1 MKKIGLALGGG
12 GAKGLAH
19 IPILETLDEMGV
31 RPHVIAGT
39 SIGAIMGA
47 LYASGISGADIRK
60 GVAKLLISKN
70 DSLKEVLTRK
80 ELLRWF
86 DFIDPDFGRGGLFK
100 GERFLRY
107 LFDLTQKTTFEELEI
122 PLKIVATD
130 YWTSE
135 EVVLESGDLI
145 SAVKASM
152 SLPGIFTPVER
163 DGLILIDGGG
173 VNPVPYGLL
182 MEECDVVVAIDVLGK
197 RMPGKHKM
205 PWKFDAVISTFQ
217 IMQESIVSEKLARA
231 KPDVYIKPEIDNVEI
246 LEFFKVDKIYEQT
259 KPAQAQLRDELEKV
273 LSSSL

>member
-19 IPILETLDEMGV
+19 IPLLETLDEMGV
-31 RPHVIAGT
+31 RPHMISGT

-47 LYASGISGADIRK
+47 IYASGISGADIRK
-60 GVAKLLISKN
+60 GVSRLLISKE
-70 DSLKEVLTRK
+70 DSLKDVLTQK

-107 LFDLTQKTTFEELEI
+107 LFDLTQKTTFDELEI

-130 YWTSE
+130 YWTSD
-135 EVVLESGDLI
+135 EVVMETGDLI

-173 VNPVPYGLL
+173 VNPVPYNLL
-182 MEECDVVVAIDVLGK
+182 TETCDIVIAIDVLGK

-217 IMQESIVSEKLARA
+217 IMQESIVAEKLGRQR
-231 KPDVYIKPEIDNVEI
+231 PDIYIKPEIDNVEI

-259 KPAQAQLRDELEKV
+259 KPAQAQLREALEKV
-273 LSSSL
+273 MND